1 MSYFFMFLIVL
12 AVMVVGAVVSL
23 PKSRKRAQSILER
36 QRRLTDNDP
45 RLIEAIGVRDAAIYG
60 IFWGAAPAGLFTVGA
75 LLVFSKPLEAIMMF
89 FVWMV
94 PAAILMYLGSLALIF
109 MNYGDALRMEQQR
122 AQGMKGR
129 YGNDVQKMHTVDN
142 TRGEVLDKLEASN
155 KRGPLVLSTVCI
167 FCTSLP

>member
-12 AVMVVGAVVSL
+12 AVMVVGAVFSL

-75 LLVFSKPLEAIMMF
+75 LLVFSKPLEAIM
-89 FVWMV
+89 
-94 PAAILMYLGSLALIF
+94 GSS
-109 MNYGDALRMEQQR
+109 
-122 AQGMKGR
+122 
-129 YGNDVQKMHTVDN
+129 QKT
-142 TRGEVLDKLEASN
+142 EN
-155 KRGPLVLSTVCI
+155 KAR
-167 FCTSLP
+167 

>member
-1 MSYFFMFLIVL
+1 MSYFFMFLIVM
-12 AVMVVGAVVSL
+12 AVMAVGTVFSL

-36 QRRLTDNDP
+36 QRRLAENCP

-89 FVWMV
+89 FVFMV
-94 PAAILMYLGSLALIF
+94 PAGLLMAAAAWGFIF

-142 TRGEVLDKLEASN
+142 TRGEVLVLLEASN
-155 KRGPLVLSTVCI
+155 KRGPLVLFNQIET
-167 FCTSLP
+167 

>member
-23 PKSRKRAQSILER
+23 PQSRKRAQSILER

-75 LLVFSKPLEAIMMF
+75 LLVFSKPLEAVAMF
-89 FVWMV
+89 FVFMV
-94 PAAILMYLGSLALIF
+94 PAAILMFGAACAFTIMIYA
-109 MNYGDALRMEQQR
+109 DALRMEQQR
-122 AQGMKGR
+122 SQLMLACSGKELQRKLS
-129 YGNDVQKMHTVDN
+129 VD
-142 TRGEVLDKLEASN
+142 
-155 KRGPLVLSTVCI
+155 
-167 FCTSLP
+167 